1 MIQVCVFTQRRIKSW
16 GVCGTHLASVT
27 PDLGWTSYLD
37 PWGSSFPSAG
47 RVMLSLQSACQ
58 DQHSQLKTFPHLTV
72 SVCFAFPT
80 KWFSTIYSIALVL
93 IGGASWGRTLPT
105 FANVSTNLA
114 SAKLRGR
121 GIRSFT
127 SSRKWKEILK
137 SVVWSGVSVFPS
149 VTQSLLRKSSDH
161 DVPALDFSQIWQILW
176 DVSMPFIWEVLKKRH
191 LWQIYNCYMFVQI
204 ISITCWNLSWQVVD
218 HCLFFLREKNESKY
232 K

>member
-149 VTQSLLRKSSDH
+149 VTQSLLRKK
-161 DVPALDFSQIWQILW
+161 LW
-176 DVSMPFIWEVLKKRH
+176 PWCACTGFLTDLTDTLGCFHAVHLRSIKKPPS
-191 LWQIYNCYMFVQI
+191 V
-204 ISITCWNLSWQVVD
+204 TNLQLLHVCS
-218 HCLFFLREKNESKY
+218 NN
-232 K
+232 